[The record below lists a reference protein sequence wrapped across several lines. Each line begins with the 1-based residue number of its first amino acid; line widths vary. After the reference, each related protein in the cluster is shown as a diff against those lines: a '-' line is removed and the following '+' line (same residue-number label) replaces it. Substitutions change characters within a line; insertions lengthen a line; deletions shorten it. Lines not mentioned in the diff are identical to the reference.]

1 MSFSVTTMIDEVKA
15 SIPLMDGPT
24 IDLDS
29 FRTTGIAIVRQALS
43 AKEVE
48 TWRALWD
55 DHRRNS
61 RDNTKVIEN
70 ENNPV
75 ERKQVPEELFELRKH
90 SRLLDLLEP
99 VFGKNIGLYQKRFV
113 MKDENASHPVMLHQ
127 DSGYHVGTFEK
138 ASMFLALNPVNETNG
153 GMFFYPGSHQFGY
166 LGDAGGI
173 NADILPSNWPVV
185 TPTLE
190 PGDFVLMKSLTW
202 HGSGPYI
209 SGDERV
215 MTDFIYQ
222 NASDPSTREV
232 VRGDSGWQ
240 GSFLTER
247 RSEIFTACR
256 SSKLRQ
262 IKNVL
267 NSTT

>member
-1 MSFSVTTMIDEVKA
+1 MSFTVNTLIADINAALPS
-15 SIPLMDGPT
+15 MDAT
-24 IDLDS
+24 SIDLES
-29 FRTTGIAIVRQALS
+29 FKTTGIAVVRNALS
-43 AKEVE
+43 AEQVKKWQ
-48 TWRALWD
+48 TLWD
-55 DHRRNS
+55 AHRQDS
-61 RDNTKVIEN
+61 RDTTKTIEN

-75 ERKQVPEELFELRKH
+75 ERKQVPDELFELRKE
-90 SRLLDLLEP
+90 SCLLDLLEP

-113 MKDENASHPVMLHQ
+113 MKNESISHPVMLHQ

-138 ASMFLALNPVNETNG
+138 ASMFLALKPVNEANG
-153 GMFFYPGSHQFGY
+153 GMFFYPGSHLFGY

-173 NADILPSNWPVV
+173 NPKILPSDWPVV
-185 TPTLE
+185 TPELQ

-202 HGSGPYI
+202 HGSGPYV
-209 SGDERV
+209 SGEERV

-232 VRGDSGWQ
+232 VRGNSGWE
-240 GSFLTER
+240 GSFLTEK

-262 IKNVL
+262 IRSVL
-267 NSTT
+267 DSTT